1 MAVKVVFFEDDF
13 ELGALFKESMDAS
26 GFLTVPC
33 VDLRS
38 KELLDADIAIGD
50 YRNEIVPFRALEAI
64 CKKNKIPLIAISGGD
79 MDYHPQMRKPFL
91 MEDLQGLIFKI
102 LRDSPPRIR
111 NDKAQGKRTSD
122 SDPETESEGGFF
134 KDVVGFFKNKG

>member
-1 MAVKVVFFEDDF
+1 MAVKVIFFEDDF
-13 ELGALFKESMDAS
+13 ELGALFKQSMDNA

-38 KELLDADIAIGD
+38 KDLLDADIAIGD
-50 YRNEIVPFRALEAI
+50 YRNEIVSFRALEAV

-91 MEDLQGLIFKI
+91 MEDLQGLIFKV

-111 NDKAQGKRTSD
+111 NDKDRGKRIETDSD
-122 SDPETESEGGFF
+122 SESEGGFF